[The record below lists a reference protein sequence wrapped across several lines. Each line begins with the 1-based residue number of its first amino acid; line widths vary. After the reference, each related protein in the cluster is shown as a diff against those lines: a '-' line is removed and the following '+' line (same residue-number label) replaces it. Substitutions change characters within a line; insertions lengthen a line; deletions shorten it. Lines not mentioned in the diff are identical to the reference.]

1 MAKTAIITGVRRI
14 GGEVARALL
23 EEGYNLVVVYRTEST
38 PVKALEKEG
47 KGRVLGVRAD
57 LSLEESYQE
66 VVDKTLGEFGR
77 VDAFVHLAS
86 PYVKLPLQETG
97 IEELE
102 HHIRPIAYAFFV
114 ISKRLFDV
122 MQRNEGR
129 VKGRI
134 VAFGDWAVERTPY
147 RNYSAY
153 FIAKGALH
161 TAVRVLAKEF
171 APSVL
176 VNCIALGPV
185 LIPEGMDE
193 GKWEEILRR
202 TPLRRQVSLKD
213 VVELTLLL
221 LRTESMTGEII
232 HLDGGRHLAGSGV

>member
-23 EEGYNLVVVYRTEST
+23 EEGYNLVVVYRTESA

>member
-193 GKWEEILRR
+193 GKWEGILRR
-202 TPLRRQVSLKD
+202 TPLGRQVSLKD